1 MPWEAQSSGSG
12 SARST
17 SDTPGGMLYRLAA
30 DLIVVLHLGFVVFVV
45 GGGLLALKW
54 RRLAYIHIPAALWG
68 AWIEFAGWICPLTP
82 LENHLRGLAGDA
94 GYAGGFIEHY
104 ITKVLYPAGLTPAI
118 QVTLG
123 AVIVV
128 VNGVVYWMYFARRA
142 DKDASL

>member
-1 MPWEAQSSGSG
+1 
-12 SARST
+12 
-17 SDTPGGMLYRLAA
+17 MLFRLAA
-30 DLIVVLHLGFVVFVV
+30 DLIVFLHLGFVVFVV

-82 LENHLRGLAGDA
+82 LENYLRRLAGDA

-104 ITKVLYPAGLTPAI
+104 ITRVLYPAGLTTAI

-123 AVIVV
+123 AVVVV
-128 VNGVVYWMYFARRA
+128 VNGVVYWMYFARRRN
-142 DKDASL
+142 K